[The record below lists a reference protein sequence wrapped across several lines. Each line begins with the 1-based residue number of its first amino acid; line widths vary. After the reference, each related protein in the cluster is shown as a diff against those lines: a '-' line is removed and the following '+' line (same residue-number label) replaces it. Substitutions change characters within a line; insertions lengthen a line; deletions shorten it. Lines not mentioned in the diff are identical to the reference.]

1 MSEKNNVRPFGF
13 KDKIGYMFGD
23 FGNDFTFILSSSF
36 MLKFYTD
43 VMGIHAGVVGVL
55 MMAARFVDAFTDVAM
70 GQIVD
75 RSKPTKDG
83 KFKPWLRRMCGPVA
97 ISSFLVFQSGFAN
110 MPYLFKV
117 VWMIVTYIL
126 WGSIFYTSINIP
138 YGSMASAISAD
149 AKDRASLSTWRSI
162 GSTLAGLVIGVGT
175 PLFAYETVNGNTIL
189 SGNRMT
195 IIAGVFSVMAVICYM
210 LCFKLATERV
220 EVPQNNTKFN
230 FGDLMKSL
238 VTNRSLIG
246 IIAAAI
252 LLLLVMLTMQGM
264 NAYLFPNFYGNV
276 AAQSVAALAALAGSL
291 VMLVVCA
298 PLATKLSA
306 KYGKKELAIG
316 SCLFGAVVYL
326 ICWVLKPENPYTYVV
341 FYVVANIGVGFFN
354 MVIWAMIT
362 DVIDDA
368 EVKNGVR
375 EDGTIYSVYSFARKL
390 GQALSSGMIGALLSV
405 IGYSAATAFNPEVVN
420 GIFNMTCI
428 IPAIGFVGIAL
439 VLMFL
444 YPLSKNRVEANIL
457 ELKKR
462 RGEI

>member
-43 VMGIHAGVVGVL
+43 VMGIHAAVVGVL

-195 IIAGVFSVMAVICYM
+195 IIAGVFSVIAVICYM

-276 AAQSVAALAALAGSL
+276 AAQSVAALAGSL

-375 EDGTIYSVYSFARKL
+375 EDGTIYSVYSFARKI

-444 YPLSKNRVEANIL
+444 YPLSKNRVEANVL

>member
-43 VMGIHAGVVGVL
+43 VMGIHAAVVGVL

-126 WGSIFYTSINIP
+126 WRSIFYTSINIP

-276 AAQSVAALAALAGSL
+276 AAQSVAALAGSL

-306 KYGKKELAIG
+306 G

-375 EDGTIYSVYSFARKL
+375 EDGTIYSVYSFARKI

-444 YPLSKNRVEANIL
+444 YPLSKNRVEANVL

>member
-43 VMGIHAGVVGVL
+43 VMGIHAAVVGVL

-175 PLFAYETVNGNTIL
+175 QLFAYETVNGNTIL

-276 AAQSVAALAALAGSL
+276 AAQSVAALAGSL

-316 SCLFGAVVYL
+316 SCLFGVVVYL

-375 EDGTIYSVYSFARKL
+375 EDGTIYSVYSFARKI

-444 YPLSKNRVEANIL
+444 YPLSKNRVEANVL

>member
-1 MSEKNNVRPFGF
+1 MIEKNNVRPFGF

-246 IIAAAI
+246 IITAAI

-276 AAQSVAALAALAGSL
+276 AAQSVAALAGSL

-341 FYVVANIGVGFFN
+341 FYMVANIGVGFFN

-375 EDGTIYSVYSFARKL
+375 EDGTIYSVYSFARKI

-428 IPAIGFVGIAL
+428 IPAIGFVGITL

-444 YPLSKNRVEANIL
+444 YPLSKNRVEANVL

>member
-1 MSEKNNVRPFGF
+1 MIEKNNVRPFGF

-246 IIAAAI
+246 IITAAI

-276 AAQSVAALAALAGSL
+276 AAQSVAALAGSL

-341 FYVVANIGVGFFN
+341 FYMVANIGVGFFN

-375 EDGTIYSVYSFARKL
+375 EDGTIYSVYSFARKI

-428 IPAIGFVGIAL
+428 IPAIGFLGIAL

-444 YPLSKNRVEANIL
+444 YPLSKNRVEANVL

>member
-43 VMGIHAGVVGVL
+43 VMGIHAAVVGVL

-149 AKDRASLSTWRSI
+149 AKDRASLSTWKSI

-276 AAQSVAALAALAGSL
+276 AAQSVAALAGSL

-375 EDGTIYSVYSFARKL
+375 EDGTIYSVYSFARKI

-444 YPLSKNRVEANIL
+444 YPLSKNRVEANVL

>member
-36 MLKFYTD
+36 MLNFYTD
-43 VMGIHAGVVGVL
+43 VMGIHAAVVGVL

-276 AAQSVAALAALAGSL
+276 AAQSVAALAGSL

-375 EDGTIYSVYSFARKL
+375 EDGTIYSVYSFARKI

-444 YPLSKNRVEANIL
+444 YPLSKNRVEANVL

>member
-43 VMGIHAGVVGVL
+43 VMGIHAAVVGVL

-252 LLLLVMLTMQGM
+252 LSLLVMLTMQGM

-276 AAQSVAALAALAGSL
+276 AAQSVAALAGSL

-375 EDGTIYSVYSFARKL
+375 EDGTIYSVYSFARKI

-444 YPLSKNRVEANIL
+444 YPLSKNRVEANVL

>member
-43 VMGIHAGVVGVL
+43 VMGIHAAVVGVL

-162 GSTLAGLVIGVGT
+162 GSTLADLVIGVGT

-276 AAQSVAALAALAGSL
+276 AAQSVAALAGSL

-375 EDGTIYSVYSFARKL
+375 EDGTIYSVYSFARKI

-444 YPLSKNRVEANIL
+444 YPLSKNRVEANVL

>member
-1 MSEKNNVRPFGF
+1 MIEKNNVRPFGF

-189 SGNRMT
+189 SGNHMT

-246 IIAAAI
+246 IITAAI

-276 AAQSVAALAALAGSL
+276 AAQSVAALAGSL

-341 FYVVANIGVGFFN
+341 FYMVANIGVGFFN

-375 EDGTIYSVYSFARKL
+375 EDGTIYSVYSFARKI

-444 YPLSKNRVEANIL
+444 YPLSKNRVEANVL

>member
-43 VMGIHAGVVGVL
+43 VMGIHAAVVGVL

-83 KFKPWLRRMCGPVA
+83 KFKSWLRRMCGPVA

-276 AAQSVAALAALAGSL
+276 AAQSVAALAGSL

-375 EDGTIYSVYSFARKL
+375 EDGTIYSVYSFARKI

-444 YPLSKNRVEANIL
+444 YPLSKNRVEANVL

>member
-43 VMGIHAGVVGVL
+43 VMGIHAAVVGVL

-162 GSTLAGLVIGVGT
+162 GFTLAGLVIGVGT

-276 AAQSVAALAALAGSL
+276 AAQSVAALAGSL

-375 EDGTIYSVYSFARKL
+375 EDGTIYSVYSFARKI

-444 YPLSKNRVEANIL
+444 YPLSKNRVEANVL

>member
-43 VMGIHAGVVGVL
+43 VMGIHAAVVGVL

-276 AAQSVAALAALAGSL
+276 AAQSVAALAGSL

-375 EDGTIYSVYSFARKL
+375 EDGTIYSVYSFARKI
-390 GQALSSGMIGALLSV
+390 GQALSSGMIVALLSV

-444 YPLSKNRVEANIL
+444 YPLSKNRVEANVL

>member
-43 VMGIHAGVVGVL
+43 VMGIHAAVVGVL

-276 AAQSVAALAALAGSL
+276 AAQSVAALAGSL

-375 EDGTIYSVYSFARKL
+375 EDGTIYSIYSFARKI

-444 YPLSKNRVEANIL
+444 YPLSKNRVEANVL

>member
-43 VMGIHAGVVGVL
+43 VMGIHAAVVGVL

-246 IIAAAI
+246 IIAATI

-276 AAQSVAALAALAGSL
+276 AAQSVAALAGSL

-375 EDGTIYSVYSFARKL
+375 EDGTIYSVYSFARKI

-444 YPLSKNRVEANIL
+444 YPLSKNRVEANVL

>member
-43 VMGIHAGVVGVL
+43 VMGIHAAVVGVL

-126 WGSIFYTSINIP
+126 WGRIFYTSINIP

-276 AAQSVAALAALAGSL
+276 AAQSVAALAGSL

-375 EDGTIYSVYSFARKL
+375 EDGTIYSVYSFARKI

-444 YPLSKNRVEANIL
+444 YPLSKNRVEANVL

>member
-276 AAQSVAALAALAGSL
+276 AAQSVAALAGSL

-405 IGYSAATAFNPEVVN
+405 IGYTATTAFNPEVVN

>member
-43 VMGIHAGVVGVL
+43 VMGIHAAVVGVL

-264 NAYLFPNFYGNV
+264 NAYLSPNFYGNV
-276 AAQSVAALAALAGSL
+276 AAQSVAALAGSL

-375 EDGTIYSVYSFARKL
+375 EDGTIYSVYSFARKI

-444 YPLSKNRVEANIL
+444 YPLSKNRVEANVL

>member
-276 AAQSVAALAALAGSL
+276 AAQSVAALAGSL

-316 SCLFGAVVYL
+316 SFLFGAVVYL

>member
-43 VMGIHAGVVGVL
+43 VMGIHAAVVGVL

-276 AAQSVAALAALAGSL
+276 AAQSVAALAGSL
-291 VMLVVCA
+291 VMLVACA

-375 EDGTIYSVYSFARKL
+375 EDGTIYSVYSFARKI

-444 YPLSKNRVEANIL
+444 YPLSKNRVEANVL

>member
-43 VMGIHAGVVGVL
+43 VMGIHAAVVGVL

-238 VTNRSLIG
+238 VTSRSLIG

-276 AAQSVAALAALAGSL
+276 AAQSVAALAGSL

-375 EDGTIYSVYSFARKL
+375 EDGTIYSVYSFARKI

-444 YPLSKNRVEANIL
+444 YPLSKNRVEANVL

>member
-43 VMGIHAGVVGVL
+43 VMGIHAAVVGVL

-264 NAYLFPNFYGNV
+264 NAYLFTNFYGNV
-276 AAQSVAALAALAGSL
+276 AAQSVAALAGSL

-375 EDGTIYSVYSFARKL
+375 EDGTIYSVYSFARKI

-444 YPLSKNRVEANIL
+444 YPLSKNRVEANVL

>member
-43 VMGIHAGVVGVL
+43 VMGIHAAVVGVL

-246 IIAAAI
+246 IITAAI

-276 AAQSVAALAALAGSL
+276 AAQSVAALAGSL

-375 EDGTIYSVYSFARKL
+375 EDGTIYSVYSFARKI
-390 GQALSSGMIGALLSV
+390 GQALSSGMMGALLSV

-444 YPLSKNRVEANIL
+444 YPLSKNRVEANVL

>member
-43 VMGIHAGVVGVL
+43 VMGIHAAVVGVL

-189 SGNRMT
+189 SGNRTT

-276 AAQSVAALAALAGSL
+276 AAQSVAALAGSL

-375 EDGTIYSVYSFARKL
+375 EDGTIYSVYSFARKI

-444 YPLSKNRVEANIL
+444 YPLSKNRVEANVL

>member
-43 VMGIHAGVVGVL
+43 VMGIHAAVVGVL

-276 AAQSVAALAALAGSL
+276 AAQSVAALAGSL

-375 EDGTIYSVYSFARKL
+375 EDGTIYSVYSFARKI
-390 GQALSSGMIGALLSV
+390 GQALSSGMIDALLSV

-444 YPLSKNRVEANIL
+444 YPLSKNRVEANVL

>member
-1 MSEKNNVRPFGF
+1 
-13 KDKIGYMFGD
+13 
-23 FGNDFTFILSSSF
+23 
-36 MLKFYTD
+36 
-43 VMGIHAGVVGVL
+43 
-55 MMAARFVDAFTDVAM
+55 
-70 GQIVD
+70 
-75 RSKPTKDG
+75 
-83 KFKPWLRRMCGPVA
+83 
-97 ISSFLVFQSGFAN
+97 
-110 MPYLFKV
+110 
-117 VWMIVTYIL
+117 MIVTYIL

-276 AAQSVAALAALAGSL
+276 AAQSVAALAGSL

-298 PLATKLSA
+298 PLATKLFA

-375 EDGTIYSVYSFARKL
+375 EDGTIYSVYSFARKI

-444 YPLSKNRVEANIL
+444 YPLSKNRVEANVL

>member
-1 MSEKNNVRPFGF
+1 MIEKNNVRPFGF

-246 IIAAAI
+246 IITAAI

-276 AAQSVAALAALAGSL
+276 AAQSVAALAGSL

-341 FYVVANIGVGFFN
+341 FYMVANIGVGFFN

-375 EDGTIYSVYSFARKL
+375 EDGTIYSVYSFARKIE
-390 GQALSSGMIGALLSV
+390 QALSSGMIGALLSV

-444 YPLSKNRVEANIL
+444 YPLSKNRVEANVL

>member
-43 VMGIHAGVVGVL
+43 VMGIHAAVVGVL

-276 AAQSVAALAALAGSL
+276 AAQSVAALAGSL

-444 YPLSKNRVEANIL
+444 YPLSKNRVEANVL

>member
-43 VMGIHAGVVGVL
+43 VMGIHAAVVGVL

-162 GSTLAGLVIGVGT
+162 GSTLASLVIGVGT

-276 AAQSVAALAALAGSL
+276 AAQSVAALAGSL

-375 EDGTIYSVYSFARKL
+375 EDGTIYSVYSFARKI

>member
-43 VMGIHAGVVGVL
+43 VMGIHAAVVGVL

-276 AAQSVAALAALAGSL
+276 AAQSVAALAGSL

-362 DVIDDA
+362 DLIDDA

-375 EDGTIYSVYSFARKL
+375 EDGTIYSVYSFARKI

-444 YPLSKNRVEANIL
+444 YPLSKNRVEANVL

>member
-276 AAQSVAALAALAGSL
+276 AAQSVAALAGSL

-375 EDGTIYSVYSFARKL
+375 EDGTIYSVYSFARKI

>member
-149 AKDRASLSTWRSI
+149 AKDRASLSTWRLI

-276 AAQSVAALAALAGSL
+276 AAQSVAALAGSL

-405 IGYSAATAFNPEVVN
+405 IGYTAATAFNPEVVN

>member
-1 MSEKNNVRPFGF
+1 MIEKNNVRPFGF

-138 YGSMASAISAD
+138 YGSMSSAISAD

-246 IIAAAI
+246 IITAAI

-276 AAQSVAALAALAGSL
+276 AAQSVAALAGSL

-341 FYVVANIGVGFFN
+341 FYMVANIGVGFFN

-375 EDGTIYSVYSFARKL
+375 EDGTIYSVYSFARKI

-444 YPLSKNRVEANIL
+444 YPLSKNRVEANVL

>member
-43 VMGIHAGVVGVL
+43 VMGIHAAVVGVL

-276 AAQSVAALAALAGSL
+276 AAQSVAALAGSL

-298 PLATKLSA
+298 LLATKLSA

-316 SCLFGAVVYL
+316 SCLFGVVVYL

-375 EDGTIYSVYSFARKL
+375 EDGTIYSVYSFARKI

-444 YPLSKNRVEANIL
+444 YPLSKNRVEANVL

>member
-43 VMGIHAGVVGVL
+43 VMGIHAAVVGVL

-238 VTNRSLIG
+238 VTNCSLIG

-276 AAQSVAALAALAGSL
+276 AAQSVAALAGSL

-298 PLATKLSA
+298 PLATRLSA

-375 EDGTIYSVYSFARKL
+375 EDGTIYSVYSFARKI

-444 YPLSKNRVEANIL
+444 YPLSKNRVEANVL

>member
-1 MSEKNNVRPFGF
+1 MIEKNNVRPFGF

-43 VMGIHAGVVGVL
+43 VMGIHAAVVGVL

-246 IIAAAI
+246 IITAAI

-276 AAQSVAALAALAGSL
+276 AAQSVAALAGSL

-341 FYVVANIGVGFFN
+341 FYMVANIGVGFFN

-375 EDGTIYSVYSFARKL
+375 EDGTIYSVYSFARKI

-444 YPLSKNRVEANIL
+444 YPLSKNRVEANVL